1 MSVVTP
7 RPGVRKGTA
16 AARTRSKLARA
27 HQRGEAEA
35 IPDLELQLREEIG
48 ADFLTQ
54 LLAQSPPLPWEA
66 RARLA
71 GILTAGGAA

>member
-48 ADFLTQ
+48 ADFIEQ
-54 LLAQSPPLPWEA
+54 MLAQAPPLSAEA

-71 GILTAGGAA
+71 GLLTGGAA

>member
-35 IPDLELQLREEIG
+35 IPDLELQLREDIG
-48 ADFLTQ
+48 ADFLMQ
-54 LLAQSPPLPWEA
+54 LLAQAPPLSEEA

-71 GILTAGGAA
+71 GLLTGGAA